1 MISLW
6 NLVGAM
12 AAAATLIQVI
22 VDLASPHSRGER
34 CVTTRERSPGTS
46 RSSLMLRHGPKA

>member
-1 MISLW
+1 VISLW